1 MPMRN
6 ADKELTDTA
15 QRVGRMAFYGEVAEI
30 DSSQGRLRI
39 RSGDIL
45 TGWLPFGAVRAGE
58 DRTWSAPEPGE
69 QVMVVC
75 PNGDVNQ
82 GCVVCSLY
90 REQHSAPADDIN
102 ITRQVWKDGTVQEY
116 DREKHRWTLK
126 LNPSGT
132 FRVEVGS
139 SLFELTGDKLI
150 LKASRVDL
158 APKE

>member
-30 DSSQGRLRI
+30 DSYSHSFRRYSDGLAALWSGSRRRGQNMVCTGTGRAGYGRMSEWRCESGMRRLFIVSRTTFCPGRRYQHHAAGLEGWNCPRI
-39 RSGDIL
+39 R
-45 TGWLPFGAVRAGE
+45 
-58 DRTWSAPEPGE
+58 
-69 QVMVVC
+69 
-75 PNGDVNQ
+75 Q
-82 GCVVCSLY
+82 GKTPL
-90 REQHSAPADDIN
+90 D
-102 ITRQVWKDGTVQEY
+102 T
-116 DREKHRWTLK
+116 
-126 LNPSGT
+126 PSGT